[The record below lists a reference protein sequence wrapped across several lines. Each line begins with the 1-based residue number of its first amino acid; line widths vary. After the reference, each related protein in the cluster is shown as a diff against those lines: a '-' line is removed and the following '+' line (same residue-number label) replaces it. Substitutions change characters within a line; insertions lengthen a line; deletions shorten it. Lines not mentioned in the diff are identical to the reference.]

1 MARDLLHRAVAA
13 LARRE
18 HSRAELARKLGRA
31 VEADARTIDA
41 TLDRLQADGVLS
53 DERFAAA
60 LARSRSARFGS
71 ARIRQELRQ
80 HQLPDD
86 LMRATLAQLSDTEF
100 GRARAIWQRKFG
112 RPAADQHER
121 ARQMRFLAQR
131 GFATDVIIR
140 VVKGQSR
147 PD

>member
-1 MARDLLHRAVAA
+1 LARDLLHRAVAA

-31 VEADARTIDA
+31 VEADARAIDA
-41 TLDRLQADGVLS
+41 TLDRLQAEGVLS

-80 HQLPDD
+80 HHLPAE
-86 LMRATLAQLSDTEF
+86 LMRATLGELNSTEF
-100 GRARAIWQRKFG
+100 ERARAVWQRKFG
-112 RPAADQHER
+112 RPAADQNGR

-140 VVKGQSR
+140 VVKGQSG

>member
-1 MARDLLHRAVAA
+1 LARDLLHRAVAA

-31 VEADARTIDA
+31 IEADARAIDA
-41 TLDRLQADGVLS
+41 TLDRLQAEGVLS

-86 LMRATLAQLSDTEF
+86 LMRATLAHLSDTEF
-100 GRARAIWQRKFG
+100 ERARAIWERKFG

-140 VVKGQSR
+140 VIKGQSS
-147 PD
+147 PA